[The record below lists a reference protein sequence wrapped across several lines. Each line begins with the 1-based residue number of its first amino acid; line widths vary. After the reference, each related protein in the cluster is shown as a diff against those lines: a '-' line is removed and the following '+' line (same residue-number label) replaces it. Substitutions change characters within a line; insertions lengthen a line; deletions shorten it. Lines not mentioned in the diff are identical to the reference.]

1 MGCGKVVR
9 VALPSR
15 AISGGWDVRVSP
27 AGPAAPWAGPSMWG
41 CQQGLPNSETPPTT
55 APTLPQVHSMPS
67 LPCWAGE
74 PALPAPSGPARPF
87 WACPPPAFVPLS
99 TRPVPSSSPTLV
111 FRRILLA
118 FSRLVPQISTC
129 RGTRLATR
137 FILLRFHFALK
148 SSERLSPFRALVSR
162 SVRRTAP
169 SRDGVKMFCPDLS
182 GGARTQ

>member
-1 MGCGKVVR
+1 MFGF
-9 VALPSR
+9 LLL
-15 AISGGWDVRVSP
+15 
-27 AGPAAPWAGPSMWG
+27 APQPPG
-41 CQQGLPNSETPPTT
+41 QGLPCGVVSKGS
-55 APTLPQVHSMPS
+55 PTLKHH
-67 LPCWAGE
+67 LPLPRHCPRSTACHPCPAGLAN
-74 PALPAPSGPARPF
+74 PPCPPLLGLPAPSGPARPF

-118 FSRLVPQISTC
+118 FSRLVPQSSTC

-162 SVRRTAP
+162 SVRRTVP
-169 SRDGVKMFCPDLS
+169 CRDGVKMFCRDLS